1 MQCTLTTDSWQPTTA
16 AKTLQSPISRP
27 RLAKRSSLAAS
38 QAASSLPTTGYR
50 QLATAAN
57 SLRLRYEDIN
67 PCGSDVCHDF
77 FAKCLILNCWLG
89 EGRRKKTTCRL
100 HNANSWNI

>member
-50 QLATAAN
+50 QLATAA
-57 SLRLRYEDIN
+57 
-67 PCGSDVCHDF
+67 
-77 FAKCLILNCWLG
+77 
-89 EGRRKKTTCRL
+89 
-100 HNANSWNI
+100 